1 MDSHLRICIFDEG
14 EAAGA
19 IVSCLFIVIPATPSL
34 TWAWSISSRDLQLNP
49 WLRKAEADNHPQNP
63 SFNGKLQNECNNEV

>member
-1 MDSHLRICIFDEG
+1 MYAWPYANSLNRILFQLMDSHLRICIFDEG

-34 TWAWSISSRDLQLNP
+34 T
-49 WLRKAEADNHPQNP
+49 
-63 SFNGKLQNECNNEV
+63 